1 MPAPLRPSFI
11 SYFKA
16 LEKARHRKFTE
27 TKLLWL
33 KDNAFKPKKT
43 LFRNGSAKE
52 HKIIAEA
59 SQKQIHM
66 DEYDQKLVYVRAQ
79 LASDELSVQELKKQA
94 QTALDQHFNL
104 SIALAREWGPVHDP
118 TPGMQLKRDRAI
130 QQVVEA
136 VRAIS
141 DNADKKFDRWK
152 FQYDKKQSRE
162 VIRLHKKEV
171 LAEALNEEYQR
182 EREFDDQLADLRVVM
197 KHMSSTFDTKS
208 PKNRRGGGSHG
219 SKSASQSR
227 SQSRSPRG
235 SSKSRS
241 SRSSSR
247 SSMSSTR
254 SHLSRK
260 SRNSSR
266 SSRSSHGSHKSVTV
280 VSPRSPHKRHAQ
292 QDTRPRSRRR
302 VK

>member
-1 MPAPLRPSFI
+1 M
-11 SYFKA
+11 K
-16 LEKARHRKFTE
+16 
-27 TKLLWL
+27 KLQ
-33 KDNAFKPKKT
+33 T
-43 LFRNGSAKE
+43 RYGG
-52 HKIIAEA
+52 I
-59 SQKQIHM
+59 QIR
-66 DEYDQKLVYVRAQ
+66 L
-79 LASDELSVQELKKQA
+79 
-94 QTALDQHFNL
+94 QTAYQCTPTYRQRATTKRTKCVEHTGRVATFST
-104 SIALAREWGPVHDP
+104 SIAIFVFPIERQRRKRVGGIPQACTRQRQP
-118 TPGMQLKRDRAI
+118 T
-130 QQVVEA
+130 
-136 VRAIS
+136 
-141 DNADKKFDRWK
+141 
-152 FQYDKKQSRE
+152 
-162 VIRLHKKEV
+162 HT
-171 LAEALNEEYQR
+171 NEEYQR
-182 EREFDDQLADLRVVM
+182 ECEFDDQLADLRAMM

-247 SSMSSTR
+247 SSMSSTH
-254 SHLSRK
+254 SHLSKK

-266 SSRSSHGSHKSVTV
+266 NSRSSHGSHKSVTV